1 MSTQHTPRP
10 WLVKPVA
17 APMSHNGDIGIVT
30 AKGALIAVALLERG
44 RAAANAR
51 LIAHGSH
58 SKEHNATR
66 IYRRGY
72 TLNLSSS
79 ERAARSARMRE
90 MRRAA
95 VAKATGGAL

>member
-1 MSTQHTPRP
+1 MAPDGTHKHVKQHR
-10 WLVKPVA
+10 LVAEQMLGRALLPDEDV
-17 APMSHNGDIGIVT
+17 HHINGDKT
-30 AKGALIAVALLERG
+30 DNRPENLAVLG
-44 RAAANAR
+44 
-51 LIAHGSH
+51 HGSH

-72 TLNLSSS
+72 TLNLSAS

>member
-51 LIAHGSH
+51 LIAASPLMYEYIAKRA
-58 SKEHNATR
+58 KE
-66 IYRRGY
+66 GDDD
-72 TLNLSSS
+72 
-79 ERAARSARMRE
+79 AASII
-90 MRRAA
+90 AA
-95 VAKATGGAL
+95 I